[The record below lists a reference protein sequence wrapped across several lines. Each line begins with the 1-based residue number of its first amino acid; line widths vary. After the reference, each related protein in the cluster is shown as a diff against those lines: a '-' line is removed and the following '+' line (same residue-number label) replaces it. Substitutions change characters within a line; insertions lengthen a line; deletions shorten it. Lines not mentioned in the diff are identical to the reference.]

1 MERKKIEELLKKMK
15 KSSVARLAAMSES
28 EQKRLLLTAI
38 KDLKKVEKE
47 QFKAMDLEMEMQL
60 DNRKKEK
67 LRAHFKIITGGIVL
81 NALNGFD
88 LDYYVNL
95 PRPDRRR
102 KCEQPPNPDEL
113 FVRDLCARLGLKSG
127 LPPEKK

>member
-28 EQKRLLLTAI
+28 EQKRLLLTSI
-38 KDLKKVEKE
+38 KDLKKAEKE
-47 QFKAMDLEMEMQL
+47 QFKAMDLEMEMRL

-67 LRAHFKIITGGIVL
+67 LRAHFKIIIGGIVL

-88 LDYYVNL
+88 LDYYVSL
-95 PRPDRRR
+95 PRPDRR
-102 KCEQPPNPDEL
+102 KKGPQPPNPDVI

-127 LPPEKK
+127 QPPK